1 MNPTVVAIVP
11 AYNEGE
17 RIGRTIGALLR
28 TGRVVRVLVVD
39 DGSADDT
46 AERALRAGAEVL
58 RLPRNRGKSVA
69 LAAGVSASPEEVFLF
84 VDADLGDS
92 AERVTDLLDP
102 VLAGQADMAIAAWPA
117 AGREGGFGI
126 VRRFSAWL
134 VRLFT
139 GKHIA
144 NPLSGQRALIR
155 PVWQCWRGSVGYGFE
170 VALTIDALRA
180 GWRVAEVPLPLSHRA
195 LGRSLPGF
203 LHRARQLCHILYTVV
218 ARCLPW

>member
-11 AYNEGE
+11 ATTKASGLTD
-17 RIGRTIGALLR
+17 GRGAAG
-28 TGRVVRVLVVD
+28 TGRVRVLVVD

-126 VRRFSAWL
+126 VRCFSAWL

-144 NPLSGQRALIR
+144 NPL
-155 PVWQCWRGSVGYGFE
+155 
-170 VALTIDALRA
+170 
-180 GWRVAEVPLPLSHRA
+180 
-195 LGRSLPGF
+195 RSKGPDPP
-203 LHRARQLCHILYTVV
+203 
-218 ARCLPW
+218 CLAVLAQQSATASRSP